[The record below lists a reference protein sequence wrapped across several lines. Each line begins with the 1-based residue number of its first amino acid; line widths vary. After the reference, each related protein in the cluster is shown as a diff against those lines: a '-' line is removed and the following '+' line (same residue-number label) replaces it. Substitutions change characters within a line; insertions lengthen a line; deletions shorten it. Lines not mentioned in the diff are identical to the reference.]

1 MEGNMRRIAVV
12 NLKGGTGKTTTSLA
26 LAVGIAN
33 RLKKGRVL
41 FLDGDAQGN
50 ASTCLMDGATPR
62 PPTLTE
68 VMMDEADITE
78 AIRPS
83 RHPKIDIIPAT
94 TSLAD
99 CTAWLAD
106 QIGREQRLRTALQ
119 TVDDSYEL
127 AILDAPPALSLV
139 SVNCLNAAE
148 ELLVPLEAGLY
159 SILGVARL
167 QETIDKIKRHLAN
180 PDLHILSL
188 VLQRV
193 MKNRATRELEA
204 QLRAS
209 YGKLVC
215 SSVIPY
221 SADVPLAEAH
231 FRTVLEFAP
240 KSPAAVAFEALITEV
255 MKHGRKKRGARRP
268 GRIDAA

>member
-1 MEGNMRRIAVV
+1 VRRITVA
-12 NLKGGTGKTTTSLA
+12 NHKGGCAKTTTALT
-26 LAVGIAN
+26 LAVGIAL

-41 FLDGDAQGN
+41 VVDCDAQGN
-50 ASTCLMDGATPR
+50 ATTCLLDGKPAAR
-62 PPTLTE
+62 PTLTE
-68 VMMDEADITE
+68 VMMDEVHITE

-83 RHPKIDIIPAT
+83 RHPKIDILPAT
-94 TSLAD
+94 SSLAE

-119 TVDDSYEL
+119 GVEGQYDL

-139 SVNCLNAAE
+139 SVNALNAAE

-159 SILGVARL
+159 SILGVAKL

-204 QLRAS
+204 QLRAT

-221 SADVPLAEAH
+221 SADVPLAEANH
-231 FRTVLEFAP
+231 RTVLETAP
-240 KSPAAVAFEALITEV
+240 RSAAAVAFEALITEV
-255 MKHGRKKRGARRP
+255 MKHGRKKGHTRRP